1 MMAMFDM
8 ECRGTGRR
16 EGDLVRKM
24 DSRLRERYSRQILFA
39 DIGETGQE
47 RLSASS
53 AALVGCGALGTA
65 LANLLVRAGLGKLR
79 IVDRDFVE
87 ESNLQRQTL
96 FEEADAREALPKAV
110 AAERRLIAVNSEA
123 KIEGVVADLTSANVH
138 DLLGN
143 FPLLLDGTDNFETR
157 LLINDYAVSR
167 SVPWVYAAV
176 VGSYGVTMTVRPGET
191 ACLACLAEPGGIPF
205 NSTEDSSELDDAAE
219 TPEMRLDGVIHE
231 NVAAGSELT
240 CDTAG
245 VLGAAAGAIACM
257 EATAAIKLL
266 LGKFKARDDRLVS
279 YDVWSGH
286 FQAIRVARRPDCRAC
301 GRREFRYLQGEAQPH
316 LTMCGRDSVQ
326 IHEMRRRLDLSSL
339 GRTLAAGGHEVRHNE
354 FLLRFRVPPCELT
367 VFADGRAIVKG
378 TRDPAVARSLYARY
392 IGS

>member
-1 MMAMFDM
+1 
-8 ECRGTGRR
+8 
-16 EGDLVRKM
+16 M

-53 AALVGCGALGTA
+53 AVLVGCGALGTA

-87 ESNLQRQTL
+87 ASNLQRQTL
-96 FEEADAREALPKAV
+96 FEEADARESLPKAV

-123 KIEGVVADLTSANVH
+123 KIEGVVADVTSANVH

-143 FPLLLDGTDNFETR
+143 FPLVLDGTDNFETR

-167 SVPWVYAAV
+167 NVPWVYAAV

-191 ACLACLAEPGGIPF
+191 ACLACLAEPTGIPL
-205 NSTEDSSELDDAAE
+205 DSSALDDAAK
-219 TPEMRLDGVIHE
+219 TPGMRLDGANNEGVGA
-231 NVAAGSELT
+231 VSEPT

-266 LGKFKARDDRLVS
+266 LGKFSTRDDRLVS

-286 FQAIRVARRPDCRAC
+286 FQAIHVARRSDCRAC

-326 IHEMRRRLDLSSL
+326 IHERRRRLDLSSL